1 MAEQD
6 LEKMSVMDIFAQ
18 SQETIDDA
26 KRKSDGEQFGK
37 RIPRYQMKK
46 DGKYVV
52 RILPLAPVM
61 DADGNALPMERK
73 GYEYPSKELLFK
85 FKFKDDK
92 GKTKESYVSI
102 CHTKYPFPELKCDL
116 VDEFVS
122 VVLDKY
128 SDDKALCKKVTEGSF
143 SGGLKWS
150 NSRYMY
156 ILDEEKRGDGIQ
168 LLGLSYSQYRDLEE
182 RKMDLWNKLCK
193 KGTVPCPISSF
204 QDAYFVEIKRKTE
217 SKTEYSINIDTV
229 EDKDS
234 LSPDELTALLNAP
247 RIPEVIY
254 RYTRYHLEATIAYLT
269 NYCQE
274 ANIDV
279 MNEPRIIDAIDKIKM
294 SLPADDNSHFKL
306 GENAAADGESSSNQ
320 SATIDDLWDIWEKLD
335 EADINDRSEEGQELR
350 TQIKEFIEE
359 NDLDIRVSRTKA
371 NLDLLHEIDE
381 ELKGK
386 ESKGDTSAKEEV
398 KDNTPTP
405 EPEPEDDPQPESDE
419 APEEEGKEEE
429 ETETPRN
436 RRNDDTNEP
445 AARPRRAGRPDRR
458 R

>member
-6 LEKMSVMDIFAQ
+6 LDKMSVMDVFAQ
-18 SQETIDDA
+18 SQETIDEA
-26 KRKSDGEQFGK
+26 KRKSDGEQFSK

-52 RILPLAPVM
+52 RILPLAPVI

-73 GYEYPSKELLFK
+73 GYEYPSKELLLK
-85 FKFKDDK
+85 FKFTDDK
-92 GKTKESYVSI
+92 GKAKESYVGI

-116 VDEFVS
+116 VDEFVAT
-122 VVLDKY
+122 VLDKY
-128 SDDKALCKKVTEGSF
+128 SDDKALCKKITEGSF

-168 LLGLSYSQYRDLEE
+168 LLGLSYSQYKDLEE

-204 QDAYFVEIKRKTE
+204 NDAYFVEIKRKTE

-229 EDKDS
+229 GDKDE
-234 LSPDELTALLNAP
+234 LSADELKALLDAP
-247 RIPEVIY
+247 RLPETIY

-274 ANIDV
+274 VNIDV
-279 MNEPRIIDAIDKIKM
+279 MSEQRIIDAIDKIKM
-294 SLPADDNSHFKL
+294 SLPSDDNSHFKL
-306 GENAAADGESSSNQ
+306 GENTAADGEASGNQ
-320 SATIDDLWDIWEKLD
+320 TVTIDDLWDVWEKLD
-335 EADINDRSEEGQELR
+335 EAGISDRSEEGQDLR
-350 TQIKEFIEE
+350 THIKEFIEE
-359 NDLDIRVSRTKA
+359 NDLDIRVSRTKS
-371 NLDLLHEIDE
+371 NLDLLQEIE
-381 ELKGK
+381 KELKGE
-386 ESKGDTSAKEEV
+386 ESKGNAPVQEEL
-398 KDNTPTP
+398 KDNTPAP
-405 EPEPEDDPQPESDE
+405 EPEPEPVDEPQPKQEE
-419 APEEEGKEEE
+419 VQEEEAAS
-429 ETETPRN
+429 PRN
-436 RRNDDTNEP
+436 SRNDDTNEP
-445 AARPRRAGRPDRR
+445 AARQRRSARPERR

>member
-6 LEKMSVMDIFAQ
+6 LEKMSVMDVFAQ

-26 KRKSDGEQFGK
+26 KRKSDGEQFSK

-52 RILPLAPVM
+52 RILPLAPII

-73 GYEYPSKELLFK
+73 GYEYPSKELLLK

-92 GKTKESYVSI
+92 GKAKESYVGI

-116 VDEFVS
+116 VDEFVAT
-122 VVLDKY
+122 VLDKY
-128 SDDKALCKKVTEGSF
+128 SDDKALCKKITEGSF

-168 LLGLSYSQYRDLEE
+168 LLGLSYSQYKDLEE

-193 KGTVPCPISSF
+193 KGAVPCPISSF
-204 QDAYFVEIKRKTE
+204 NDAYFVEIKRKTE

-234 LSPDELTALLNAP
+234 LSNDELKVLLDAP

-274 ANIDV
+274 AGIDV
-279 MNEPRIIDAIDKIKM
+279 MSEQRIIDAIDKIKM

-306 GENAAADGESSSNQ
+306 GENSSSEEASGNQ
-320 SATIDDLWDIWEKLD
+320 AVTIDDLWDLWEKLD
-335 EADINDRSEEGQELR
+335 EAGISDRSEEGQELR

-359 NDLDIRVSRTKA
+359 NDLDIRVSRTKS
-371 NLDLLHEIDE
+371 NLDLLKEIE
-381 ELKGK
+381 EEMKGAD
-386 ESKGDTSAKEEV
+386 SKGDAPIQEEPA
-398 KDNTPTP
+398 DNTPAP
-405 EPEPEDDPQPESDE
+405 EPEQEPENAPQPEQE
-419 APEEEGKEEE
+419 KVQEEEAES
-429 ETETPRN
+429 PRN
-436 RRNDDTNEP
+436 SRNDDTNEP
-445 AARPRRAGRPDRR
+445 AARQRRAGRPERR